1 VNMLRVE
8 ARIPEVA
15 GPMLIPISSSR
26 ESNKALTL
34 PYPAPQIASLPADQ
48 QQALLGG
55 QLPA

>member
-1 VNMLRVE
+1 
-8 ARIPEVA
+8 
-15 GPMLIPISSSR
+15 MLIPISSSR